1 MSGIFYKED
10 FDICY
15 VTEGL
20 PVSAGR
26 NNAVWLPGD
35 IYSNHGF
42 STNKLE
48 YHVAERSITK
58 IQTQRIGH
66 KKELI
71 TVKNPKS

>member
-26 NNAVWLPGD
+26 NN
-35 IYSNHGF
+35 
-42 STNKLE
+42 
-48 YHVAERSITK
+48 
-58 IQTQRIGH
+58 
-66 KKELI
+66 
-71 TVKNPKS
+71 TV